1 MENNGRVLEKK
12 IVLILIMGM
21 LGIVGCG
28 KQQEA
33 KSDVKAEKEEK
44 AVSVDSVLEKKV
56 TFPVDE
62 TGYPKEDILV
72 VDGQEIPFKP
82 GEENEIMLATD
93 MVEDNCLEILLPE
106 GETYR
111 KWCILEDVEMCF
123 RGYEVVKISV
133 DIDEEQRLEGKATE
147 IDRFLL
153 ELDMMQTPQL
163 EFKCVEL
170 DECNKGFAE
179 MKAQTKIIFKFKED
193 TAQ

>member
-1 MENNGRVLEKK
+1 MKSYAHEQVDASEGYESTLSTNLLKQMEE
-12 IVLILIMGM
+12 IVS
-21 LGIVGCG
+21 
-28 KQQEA
+28 EH
-33 KSDVKAEKEEK
+33 
-44 AVSVDSVLEKKV
+44 
-56 TFPVDE
+56 
-62 TGYPKEDILV
+62 
-72 VDGQEIPFKP
+72 EI
-82 GEENEIMLATD
+82 GEG
-93 MVEDNCLEILLPE
+93 LEILLPE

-111 KWCILEDVEMCF
+111 KWCILEDVQMCF